1 MLNFSSD
8 KKKIVIVADPHNN
21 HQKLDTI
28 IKKEDGD
35 INIMFWLLK
44 SYSKYCIK
52 NTKQDIRATKSI
64 LWKLNVVLS

>member
-21 HQKLDTI
+21 YQKLDTI

-35 INIMFWLLK
+35 IN
-44 SYSKYCIK
+44 SEDNEYGY
-52 NTKQDIRATKSI
+52 
-64 LWKLNVVLS
+64 